1 MSFMKVVGV
10 VFVMIFS
17 LLFLSMSHAATLTNN
32 GNVIFLEGEIKKDDA
47 IKLETMVTATG
58 LNTVFLNS
66 NGGNAL
72 EGYRL
77 GYAIQRLNLST
88 VVAGDTSCLSSCA
101 IAFMG
106 GKTKVQGGILGFHV
120 AWSPDNTQ
128 SYSDGMKSGQFFG
141 ALNAAYFFNMGYT
154 AQLPLIVT
162 QVTADDTFLV
172 LSSDDMKLFEIGD
185 RDYTAYRGL
194 PKRWV
199 ADRIAGP
206 LRMYLLR
213 KGI

>member
-1 MSFMKVVGV
+1 MSFMKLVGV
-10 VFVMIFS
+10 VFIMIFS
-17 LLFLSMSHAATLTNN
+17 LLFLSMSHAATFTNN

-47 IKLETMVTATG
+47 VKLESMVTATG
-58 LNTVFLNS
+58 LTTVFLNS

-77 GYAIQRLNLST
+77 GYAIQDLGLT
-88 VVAGDTSCLSSCA
+88 TIVASDTACLSSCA

-106 GKTKVQGGILGFHV
+106 GKTKIQGGILGFHV
-120 AWSPDNTQ
+120 AWSPDDTQ

-154 AQLPLIVT
+154 AQLPLIVS
-162 QVTADDTFLV
+162 QVTAADIFLV

-185 RDYTAYRGL
+185 RNYTAYRGL
-194 PKRWV
+194 PKGWI
-199 ADRIAGP
+199 ADRVAGS
-206 LRMYLLR
+206 LRLYLL
-213 KGI
+213 KEGI